1 MLIYVISSIRRHG
14 YYLFHCSFCAFTES
28 ESEGVGRGQGLFTN
42 SLKSLATCAI
52 SHPIGPLCTC
62 ASVYSN
68 FNIVHTQLCIE
79 TDYTKWST
87 RYDKLV

>member
-1 MLIYVISSIRRHG
+1 MLIYGISSIRRHG

-42 SLKSLATCAI
+42 SHKSLATCAI